1 MDRLKKLSILR
12 SLIAED
18 KIDYLVIPSN
28 GPDISDQVQEHW
40 KIIAWLTGFTGSY
53 AFVVVG
59 QSFAG
64 LWTDSRYYIQA
75 GKQLTGSGFELMLP
89 ENMQSSDHTD
99 WLADNI
105 KPGDTIGFD
114 GRIVSAT
121 DFRKIKNKLKDRSV
135 RYVTDSDLFT
145 TIWTDRPGIPES
157 VVRDHSV
164 KYSGKDRSQK
174 LSDVREKMKRRSVDV
189 HLLTSSE
196 DIMWLLNIRGNDLE
210 YSPVMLSYFLLSEG
224 SAVLFAGIGKISEE
238 LLEKFSML
246 KIGIKDYSTVK
257 EVLSSLKEGSSVLLS
272 PDTTCTALYNS
283 IPEHVIIVEDVSIPG
298 RMKAVK
304 NNAEAKNI
312 EHVMIRD
319 GIALTKFFYWL
330 ENNIGKTRMTEFS
343 LALKLRELRE
353 EQPDYIGPSFR
364 TISAFN
370 ANAALPHYETDPAL
384 CSTIAGSGI
393 FLIDSGAQYH
403 GGTTDITRTII
414 IGNPS
419 PKQKRDFTLVLK
431 GHIALASVK
440 FPDGTKGY
448 QLDLL
453 ARKYLWE
460 AGLNYGHGTGHG
472 VGFCL
477 NVHEGPQSISPAANR
492 TSIEAGMLISNEPA
506 VYREGEYGIRTENLM
521 ICYEDEETEFGRFLK
536 FDTVSLCYIER
547 DLLDRDLLS
556 RQETDWLNKY
566 HEELYTKIAPY
577 LEAGEKAWL
586 RLKTNPV

>member
-1 MDRLKKLSILR
+1 MDRLHKLSKLR
-12 SLIAED
+12 SLMDEY

-28 GPDISDQVQEHW
+28 GPDISDQVREHW

-53 AFVVVG
+53 AFVVVS

-75 GKQLTGSGFELMLP
+75 GKQLAGSGFELMLP
-89 ENMQSSDHTD
+89 GNLKSSDHTD
-99 WLADNI
+99 WLAENT
-105 KPGDTIGFD
+105 KQGDAIGFD
-114 GRIVSAT
+114 GRLVSVT
-121 DFRKIKNKLKDRSV
+121 DFRKIKNKLKNRSV

-145 TIWTDRPGIPES
+145 KIWTDRPGLSES
-157 VVRDHSV
+157 VVRDHLI

-174 LSDVREKMKRRSVDV
+174 LAEVREKMKKISVDN

-210 YSPVMLSYFLLSEG
+210 FSPIMLSYFLLGEG
-224 SAVLFAGIGKISEE
+224 SAVLFADIGKISEE
-238 LLEKFSML
+238 LLEEFSLL
-246 KIGIKDYSTVK
+246 KIGIKNYSTVT
-257 EVLSSLKEGSSVLLS
+257 EVLSSVKEGSSILLS
-272 PDTTCTALYNS
+272 PDTTSTALYDS
-283 IPEHVIIVEDVSIPG
+283 IPANVTIVEDVSIPG

-304 NNAEAKNI
+304 NNTEVKNI

-319 GIALTKFFYWL
+319 GIALTKFFCWL
-330 ENNIGKTRMTEFS
+330 ENNVGKTRMTEFS
-343 LALKLRELRE
+343 LALKIQELRE
-353 EQPDYIGPSFR
+353 EQPDYIGPSFK

-370 ANAALPHYETDPAL
+370 ENAALPHYETDPVL
-384 CSTIAGSGI
+384 SSTIAGSGI
-393 FLIDSGAQYH
+393 FMIDSGAHYN

-431 GHIALASVK
+431 GLIALASVK
-440 FPDGTKGY
+440 FPAGTKGY
-448 QLDLL
+448 QLDML
-453 ARKYLWE
+453 ARKFLWE

-506 VYREGEYGIRTENLM
+506 VYRVGEYGIRTENLM

-536 FDTVSLCYIER
+536 FDTVSLCYIDR
-547 DLLDRDLLS
+547 NLLERDLLS
-556 RQETDWLNKY
+556 RQEADWLNKY
-566 HEELYTKIAPY
+566 HEELYAKIAPY
-577 LEAGEKAWL
+577 LEAGEKNWL

>member
-1 MDRLKKLSILR
+1 MDQLKKLSKLR
-12 SLIAED
+12 SLIAEYR
-18 KIDYLVIPSN
+18 IDYLVIPSN
-28 GPDISDQVQEHW
+28 GPDISDQVQGHW
-40 KIIAWLTGFTGSY
+40 KIIEWLTDFTGSY

-75 GKQLTGSGFELMLP
+75 GKQLAGSGFKLMLP
-89 ENMQSSDHTD
+89 ENFQSSDHAG
-99 WLADNI
+99 WLSDNI

-114 GRIVSAT
+114 GRVVSVT
-121 DFRKIKNKLKDRSV
+121 DFRKIKNKLENRSV
-135 RYVTDSDLFT
+135 RFVTDLDLFT
-145 TIWTDRPGIPES
+145 KLWTDRPVIPES
-157 VVRDHSV
+157 VVRDHSI

-174 LSDVREKMKRRSVDV
+174 LAEVREKMKKKSVNAL
-189 HLLTSSE
+189 LLTSPE

-210 YSPVMLSYFLLSEG
+210 FNPVALSYFLLSER
-224 SAVLFAGIGKISEE
+224 SAVLFAGIGKISEK
-238 LLEKFSML
+238 LLEEFSL
-246 KIGIKDYSTVK
+246 HKIGIKNYNMVT
-257 EVLSSLKEGSSVLLS
+257 EVLSSLKAGSSVLLS
-272 PDTTCTALYNS
+272 PDTTSTALYNS

-304 NNAEAKNI
+304 NHTEIKNI

-330 ENNIGKTRMTEFS
+330 ENNIGKMKMTESS
-343 LALKLRELRE
+343 LAFKLREFRE

-364 TISAFN
+364 TISAYN
-370 ANAALPHYETDPAL
+370 ANAALPHYEIDPVY
-384 CSTIAGSGI
+384 SSIISGNGI

-414 IGNPS
+414 IGNPL
-419 PKQKRDFTLVLK
+419 PEQKRDFTLVLK
-431 GHIALASVK
+431 GHIALASAK
-440 FPDGTKGY
+440 FPAGTKGY
-448 QLDLL
+448 QLDIL

-477 NVHEGPQSISPAANR
+477 NVHEGPQNISPATNS

-506 VYREGEYGIRTENLM
+506 VYREGQYGIRTENLM

-536 FDTVSLCYIER
+536 FDTVSLCYI
-547 DLLDRDLLS
+547 DRNLIEQDLLS
-556 RQETDWLNKY
+556 RQEAEWLNKY
-566 HEELYTKIAPY
+566 HEELYTKIAPF
-577 LEAGEKAWL
+577 LEAGEKDWL